1 MHGTGVDDLIQLL
14 RERAAALLPRENE
27 LALNQRQRDL
37 LAECAAA
44 LRMAD
49 ATADLLLIAEAN
61 RLARAALDRL
71 TGRAG
76 VEDML
81 DSLFGTFCIGK

>member
-1 MHGTGVDDLIQLL
+1 MPG
-14 RERAAALLPRENE
+14 ESE
-27 LALNQRQRDL
+27 LALNRRQREL

-44 LRMAD
+44 LRMAE
-49 ATADLLLIAEAN
+49 TTTDLLLIAEAN
-61 RLARAALDRL
+61 RLARASFDRL

-81 DSLFGTFCIGK
+81 DALFGTFCIGK